1 MLGQAWFR
9 GGGWQHDEQLVRAA
23 TYALTGGAQGVGELD
38 DLHVTAQS
46 TPNGTVKV
54 STGTATI
61 NALVPNV
68 QQAYITRFPSG
79 GTITVAP
86 TAGTPRSDAIIV
98 RIDDPAAAG
107 SQATAHKIEVTAVP
121 CPASTTHAG
130 QLNLPSPAYMLA
142 RVDIPANT
150 SAITQAMIKDMR
162 AVGRP
167 RREVHKF
174 HGGLVAGDAE
184 EFITSTTG
192 THFMASK
199 AQHMVD
205 IPAWATFAYV
215 DCNVAQLGMRADNA
229 AAGGKAVATFAVSIG
244 TTTDVTGVNQY
255 RTDNTYLHEDGK
267 DHRCSAI
274 LSQGKPLPAALRGT
288 KQRVS
293 LEARKWT
300 GVGESAKFVAVAGT
314 QVSMTVE
321 FVEKIL

>member
-9 GGGWQHDEQLVRAA
+9 GGGWQHDEQLVRAT
-23 TYALTGGAQGVGELD
+23 TYALTGGAEGVGELD

-46 TPNGTVKV
+46 TPSGTVSV

-68 QQAYITRFPSG
+68 QQSYITRFPSG

-121 CPASTTHAG
+121 CPASTTTAA

-142 RVDIPANT
+142 RVDVPANT
-150 SAITQAMIKDMR
+150 SAITQAMIHDMR
-162 AVGRP
+162 SVGRP

-174 HGGLVAGDAE
+174 HGSLEAGDAE
-184 EFITSTTG
+184 EILTSTTG
-192 THFMASK
+192 THFMA
-199 AQHMVD
+199 AQIQNMVD

-215 DCNVAQLGMRADNA
+215 DCHVAQLGCRADNPT
-229 AAGGKAVATFAVSIG
+229 AGGKAVATMAVSLG
-244 TTTDVTGVNQY
+244 TTFDATGVNQY
-255 RTDNTYLHEDGK
+255 RTSNTYLHEDGK
-267 DHRCSAI
+267 DHRCVAI
-274 LSQGKPLPAALRGT
+274 LADAKPIPAALRGT

-293 LEARKWT
+293 LEGRRWT

-314 QVSMTVE
+314 QVALSVE